1 VIHGRPL
8 CFIDEEPTRYRP
20 NPDQIRTINQDH
32 GAKGAPTEHMRPQG
46 IIKTIDMGDG
56 KVVTLETGVLAK
68 QADGAVT
75 ARIGDTILLAT
86 VVATKEAREGI
97 DFLPLQVEYREKFS
111 AAGRFPGGFF
121 KREARPSDHEVLV
134 SRLIDRALRP
144 LFPDDFH
151 GDTQVVVSLMSA
163 DKKNQADGIAC
174 LAAAAALAV
183 SDIPFGGPV
192 SEVRVGRVNGRFI
205 INPTVDELAG
215 NDLDLIVAGTKA
227 DILMVEGEM
236 KEVQESDM
244 IEAIKLAHQAIQKQ
258 CAALEEFAASV
269 PKSKVKRTYS
279 HENNDEA
286 TGKKIHDFCYQR
298 YYDLAMSPTTKEE
311 RNEKFASIKEEC
323 MATLSDEE
331 KTDKA
336 MLARYFKKTQKKA
349 VRNVCLDHGK
359 RLDGRKTTDIRPIWS
374 EIDLLPG
381 THGSAVFT
389 RGETQA
395 LNTVTLGSSM
405 DEQTIDLATRKGSE
419 NFMLH
424 YNFPSFSTGEVKPI
438 RGPGRREVG
447 HGNLALRAL
456 KPVIPA
462 APENPYTIRL
472 NCDILESNGSSS
484 MATVCSGTLALMD
497 AGVKIT
503 APVSGIAMGMI
514 SDGKRHAI
522 LSDILGDE
530 DFLGDM
536 DFKVTGTAKGIT
548 ATQMDMKVD
557 GLPYE
562 VLAQALEQAR
572 QGRLH
577 ILGEMLKTI
586 DKPREDYKPHAPR
599 IITFDVPKESIG
611 PIIGPGGRVI
621 QEIQAETGAVIVIEE
636 VEGRGVVEISSENK
650 ASIEA
655 AVARVRAIAFPPQA
669 EVGQT
674 YRGKVKTI
682 MPYGAFVEIFPGT
695 DGLLHVSELE
705 WRRVDRVEDVLKEGE
720 VIDFQVVGKDP
731 RTGKLKLSRRVL
743 LPKPEGYVE
752 PEPVAEGERRDR
764 GPRRDDRP
772 RREFRDRG
780 PRNN

>member
-1 VIHGRPL
+1 
-8 CFIDEEPTRYRP
+8 
-20 NPDQIRTINQDH
+20 
-32 GAKGAPTEHMRPQG
+32 MRPQG
-46 IIKTIDMGDG
+46 ITKTIDIGDG
-56 KVVTLETGVLAK
+56 RTITIETGVLAK
-68 QADGAVT
+68 QADGSVT
-75 ARIGDTILLAT
+75 VRMGDTILLGT

-121 KREARPSDHEVLV
+121 KREARPSDHEILV
-134 SRLIDRALRP
+134 SRLVDRALRP

-151 GDTQVVVSLMSA
+151 GDTQVVVSLMSS
-163 DKKNQADGIAC
+163 DKKNHSDSLAC
-174 LAAAAALAV
+174 LAGAAALAV
-183 SDIPFGGPV
+183 SDIPFAGPV
-192 SEVRVGRVNGRFI
+192 SEVRVARIDGKFLVNPDMQEVER
-205 INPTVDELAG
+205 A
-215 NDLDLIVAGTKA
+215 DLDLIVAATES

-244 IEAIKLAHQAIQKQ
+244 IEAIKVAHEAIKVH
-258 CAALEEFAASV
+258 CKVLNELSAAVA
-269 PKSKVKRTYS
+269 KSQVKRTYD
-279 HENNDEA
+279 HERKNEA
-286 TGKKIHDFCYQR
+286 IEKKIFDFCYQR
-298 YYDLAMSPTTKEE
+298 YYDLACVPSSKEV
-311 RNEKFASIKEEC
+311 RSEKFAAVKEEC
-323 MATLSDEE
+323 LATLADDE

-336 MLARYFKKTQKKA
+336 MLARYFKKAQKKA
-349 VRNVCLDHGK
+349 VRNVVLDKGV
-359 RLDGRKTTDIRPIWS
+359 RLDGRKTTEIRPIWC
-374 EIDLLPG
+374 EIDMLPG

-456 KPVIPA
+456 KPMIPS

-472 NCDILESNGSSS
+472 NCDVLESNGSSS

-497 AGVKIT
+497 AGVKMK

-536 DFKVTGTAKGIT
+536 DFKICGTAKGIT

-572 QGRLH
+572 QGRMH
-577 ILGEMLKTI
+577 ILGEMMKTI

-599 IITFDVPKESIG
+599 IVTFDVPKESIG

-621 QEIQAETGAVIVIEE
+621 QEIQAETGATIVIDE

-650 ASIEA
+650 AALEA
-655 AVARVRAIAFPPQA
+655 AVARVKAIAFPPQA

-705 WRRVDRVEDVLKEGE
+705 WRRIDRVEEVLKEGDM
-720 VIDFQVVGKDP
+720 IDFQVVGKDP

-752 PEPVAEGERRDR
+752 REPAMEGDRRDR
-764 GPRRDDRP
+764 RDRPERPRRDDRP
-772 RREFRDRG
+772 RRDHGDRPHGSQQRREHGGDDG
-780 PRNN
+780 PSQN

>member
-1 VIHGRPL
+1 
-8 CFIDEEPTRYRP
+8 
-20 NPDQIRTINQDH
+20 
-32 GAKGAPTEHMRPQG
+32 MRPQG
-46 IIKTIDMGDG
+46 ITKTIDIGDG
-56 KVVTLETGVLAK
+56 RTITIETGVLAK
-68 QADGAVT
+68 QADGSVT
-75 ARIGDTILLAT
+75 VRMGDTIVLGT

-121 KREARPSDHEVLV
+121 KREARPSDHEILV
-134 SRLIDRALRP
+134 SRLVDRALRP

-151 GDTQVVVSLMSA
+151 GDTQVQVMLMSH
-163 DKKNQADGIAC
+163 DKKNHSDSLAC
-174 LAAAAALAV
+174 LAGAAALAV

-192 SEVRVGRVNGRFI
+192 SEVRVARIDGRFQ
-205 INPTVDELAG
+205 INPDMVEVERADM
-215 NDLDLIVAGTKA
+215 DLIVAATES

-236 KEVQESDM
+236 DEVQEADM
-244 IEAIKLAHQAIQKQ
+244 IEAIKVAHEAIKVH
-258 CAALEEFAASV
+258 CRVLNELSAAVA
-269 PKSKVKRTYS
+269 KSHVKRTYD
-279 HENNDEA
+279 HEKNNAEVE
-286 TGKKIHDFCYQR
+286 KKIFDFCYQR
-298 YYDLAMSPTTKEE
+298 YYDLACQPSGKEE
-311 RNEKFASIKEEC
+311 RSAKFGAVKEEC

-331 KTDKA
+331 KSDKA
-336 MLARYFKKTQKKA
+336 MLARYFKKVQKKA
-349 VRNVCLDHGK
+349 VRNVVLDKGV
-359 RLDGRKTTDIRPIWS
+359 RLDGRKTTEIRPIWC
-374 EIDLLPG
+374 EIDMLPG
-381 THGSAVFT
+381 THGSAIFT

-395 LNTVTLGSSM
+395 INTVTLGSSL

-447 HGNLALRAL
+447 HGNLVLRAL
-456 KPVIPA
+456 KPMIPS

-472 NCDILESNGSSS
+472 NCDVLESNGSSS

-497 AGVKIT
+497 AGVKIK

-536 DFKVTGTAKGIT
+536 DFKICGTAKGIT

-599 IITFDVPKESIG
+599 IVTFEVPKESIG

-621 QEIQAETGAVIVIEE
+621 QEIQAETGAQISIDE
-636 VEGRGVVEISSENK
+636 VDGRGVVEIASDNK
-650 ASIEA
+650 DALDA
-655 AVARVRAIAFPPQA
+655 AVARVKAIAFPPQA
-669 EVGQT
+669 EVGQN

-705 WRRVDRVEDVLKEGE
+705 WRRIDRVEDVLKEGD

-731 RTGKLKLSRRVL
+731 RTGKLKLSRRAL
-743 LPKPEGYVE
+743 LPKPEGWVE
-752 PEPVAEGERRDR
+752 REPAMEGEGRDR
-764 GPRRDDRP
+764 GDRPRRDDRP

-780 PRNN
+780 PRRD

>member
-1 VIHGRPL
+1 
-8 CFIDEEPTRYRP
+8 
-20 NPDQIRTINQDH
+20 
-32 GAKGAPTEHMRPQG
+32 MRPQG
-46 IIKTIDMGDG
+46 ISKTIDLGDG
-56 KVVTLETGVLAK
+56 RPITIETGVLAK

-75 ARIGDTILLAT
+75 VRQGDTILLAT
-86 VVATKEAREGI
+86 VVATQEAREGI

-121 KREARPSDHEVLV
+121 KREARPSDHEVLT
-134 SRLIDRALRP
+134 SRLVDRALRP

-151 GDTQVVVSLMSA
+151 GDTQVVISLMST
-163 DKKNQADGIAC
+163 DKKTQSDSLAC
-174 LAAAAALAV
+174 LAGAAALAV
-183 SDIPFGGPV
+183 SDIPFSGPV
-192 SEVRVGRVNGRFI
+192 SEVRVARIDGHMVL
-205 INPTVDELAG
+205 NPEVEMAASADI
-215 NDLDLIVAGTKA
+215 DLIVAGTLT

-236 KEVQESDM
+236 KEVQEEDM
-244 IEAIKLAHQAIQKQ
+244 IEAIKLAHEAIKKQ
-258 CAALEEFAASV
+258 CVVLNELSAAV
-269 PKSKVKRTYS
+269 PKSQVKRTYE
-279 HENNDEA
+279 HENKNEA
-286 TGKKIHDFCYQR
+286 LEKKIFDFCYQR
-298 YYDLAMSPTTKEE
+298 YYDLALQPSSKEE
-311 RNEKFASIKEEC
+311 RSANFGKVKEDC
-323 MATLSDEE
+323 LATLSEE
-331 KTDKA
+331 EQADKA
-336 MLARYFKKTQKKA
+336 MLARYFKKAQKKA
-349 VRNVCLDHGK
+349 VRNVVLDKGV

-374 EIDLLPG
+374 EVDVLPG
-381 THGSAVFT
+381 THGSAIFT

-395 LNTVTLGSSM
+395 INTVTLGSSM

-424 YNFPSFSTGEVKPI
+424 YNFPSFSTGEVRPI

-497 AGVKIT
+497 AGVRIS

-514 SDGKRHAI
+514 SDGERHAI

-536 DFKVTGTAKGIT
+536 DFKVTGTAKGLT

-572 QGRLH
+572 QGRMH
-577 ILGEMLKTI
+577 ILDEMLKTI

-599 IITFDVPKESIG
+599 IVTFDVPKESIG

-621 QEIQAETGAVIVIEE
+621 QEIQAETGATIVIDE
-636 VEGRGVVEISSENK
+636 VDGRGVVEIASEDK

-655 AVARVRAIAFPPQA
+655 AVARVKAIAFPPQA
-669 EVGQT
+669 EVGAT
-674 YRGKVKTI
+674 YKGKVKTI
-682 MPYGAFVEIFPGT
+682 MPYGAFVEVVPGT
-695 DGLLHVSELE
+695 DGLLHVSELD
-705 WRRVDRVEDVLKEGE
+705 WKRVERVEDVLKEGE
-720 VIDFQVVGKDP
+720 IVEFQVTGKDP
-731 RTGKLKLSRRVL
+731 RTGKLKLSRRAL

-752 PEPVAEGERRDR
+752 RESNGHGEHRERRERSDRPRRDRPHRDR
-764 GPRRDDRP
+764 GPHD
-772 RREFRDRG
+772 
-780 PRNN
+780 N

>member
-1 VIHGRPL
+1 
-8 CFIDEEPTRYRP
+8 
-20 NPDQIRTINQDH
+20 
-32 GAKGAPTEHMRPQG
+32 MRPQG
-46 IIKTIDMGDG
+46 IVKTIDMGDG
-56 KVVTLETGVLAK
+56 NVITIETGVLAK

-75 ARIGDTILLAT
+75 VRLGDTILLAT

-121 KREARPSDHEVLV
+121 KREARPSDHEVLT

-163 DKKNQADGIAC
+163 DKQNQSDAIAC

-192 SEVRVGRVNGRFI
+192 SEVRVARINGKFVL
-205 INPTVDELAG
+205 NPMLSAMEGV
-215 NDLDLIVAGTKA
+215 DLDLIVAGTKT

-236 KEVQESDM
+236 NEVQESDM
-244 IEAIKLAHQAIQKQ
+244 IEAIKLAHEAIKKQ
-258 CAALEEFAASV
+258 CIALDELSAMV
-269 PKSKVKRTYS
+269 PKSQVKRTYN
-279 HENNDEA
+279 HENNVEEI
-286 TGKKIHDFCYQR
+286 GRKIMDFCYQK
-298 YYDLAMSPTTKEE
+298 YYDLALTPSSKEVRSE
-311 RNEKFASIKEEC
+311 NFSKVKEDC
-323 MATLSDEE
+323 LATLSEEE

-336 MLARYFKKTQKKA
+336 MLARYFKKAQKKA
-349 VRNVCLDHGK
+349 VRNVVLDKGV

-374 EIDLLPG
+374 EVDVLPG
-381 THGSAVFT
+381 THGSAIFT

-395 LNTVTLGSSM
+395 INMLTLGSSM

-419 NFMLH
+419 RFMLH

-456 KPVIPA
+456 KPVIPGI
-462 APENPYTIRL
+462 ETNPYTIRL

-497 AGVKIT
+497 AGVKIK

-514 SDGKRHAI
+514 SDGSRHAI

-572 QGRLH
+572 QGRIH
-577 ILGEMLKTI
+577 ILNEMLKTL
-586 DKPREDYKPHAPR
+586 DAPRADYKDHAPR
-599 IITFDVPKESIG
+599 IITITIPKESIG
-611 PIIGPGGRVI
+611 AVIGPGGRVI
-621 QEIQAETGAVIVIEE
+621 QEIQAETGAHISIDEID
-636 VEGRGVVEISSENK
+636 GQGHVEIMSENK
-650 ASIEA
+650 ASIDA
-655 AVARVRAIAFPPQA
+655 ALARVNAIANPPQA
-669 EVGQT
+669 EVGAT
-674 YRGKVKTI
+674 YKGKVKTI
-682 MPYGAFVEIFPGT
+682 MPYGAFVEVMPGV
-695 DGLLHVSELE
+695 DGLLHVSELD
-705 WRRVDRVEDVLKEGE
+705 WKRVERVEDVLKEGE
-720 VIDFQVVGKDP
+720 VIEFQVTGKDP
-731 RTGKLKLSRRVL
+731 RSGKLKLSRRVL

-752 PEPVAEGERRDR
+752 REPAMEGEGRGRR
-764 GPRRDDRP
+764 PDRP

-780 PRNN
+780 PRRD

>member
-1 VIHGRPL
+1 
-8 CFIDEEPTRYRP
+8 
-20 NPDQIRTINQDH
+20 
-32 GAKGAPTEHMRPQG
+32 MRPQG
-46 IIKTIDMGDG
+46 ISKTIAMGDG
-56 KVVTLETGVLAK
+56 KTITIETGVLAK

-75 ARIGDTILLAT
+75 VRMGDTILLAT
-86 VVATKEAREGI
+86 VVSTKEAREGI

-121 KREARPSDHEVLV
+121 KREARPSDHEVLT
-134 SRLIDRALRP
+134 SRLVDRALRP
-144 LFPDDFH
+144 LFPADFH
-151 GDTQVVVSLMSA
+151 GDTQVVVSLMSS
-163 DKKNQADGIAC
+163 DKQNQSDALAC

-183 SDIPFGGPV
+183 SDIPFEGPV
-192 SEVRVGRVNGRFI
+192 SEVRIARVGGKLLV
-205 INPTVDELAG
+205 NPTVSEAQGADI
-215 NDLDLIVAGTKA
+215 DLIVAGTA
-227 DILMVEGEM
+227 SDILMVEGEM
-236 KEVQESDM
+236 KEVQEADM
-244 IEAIKLAHQAIQKQ
+244 IAAIKVAHEVIQLHCKVLNELS
-258 CAALEEFAASV
+258 AAV
-269 PKSKVKRTYS
+269 PKSQVKRKYA
-279 HENNDEA
+279 HENNIAEIEQ
-286 TGKKIHDFCYQR
+286 KIHDFCYQR
-298 YYDLAMSPTTKEE
+298 YYDLALTPSSKEVRAE
-311 RNEKFASIKEEC
+311 NFGKVKEAC
-323 MATLSDEE
+323 LATLSDAE

-336 MLARYFKKTQKKA
+336 MLARFFKKAQKKA
-349 VRNVCLDHGK
+349 VRNVVLDKGV

-374 EIDLLPG
+374 EVDVLPG
-381 THGSAVFT
+381 THGSAIFT

-395 LNTVTLGSSM
+395 INMVTLGSSM
-405 DEQTIDLATRKGSE
+405 DEQTIDLATRKSSE
-419 NFMLH
+419 TFMLH

-447 HGNLALRAL
+447 HGNLAWRAL
-456 KPVIPA
+456 KPVLPVAPA
-462 APENPYTIRL
+462 NPYTIRL

-484 MATVCSGTLALMD
+484 MATVCSGTLALLD
-497 AGVKIT
+497 AGVKLS

-536 DFKVTGTAKGIT
+536 DFKVTGTARGIT

-577 ILGEMLKTI
+577 ILAEMAKTL
-586 DKPREDYKPHAPR
+586 DKPREDYKAHAPR
-599 IITFDVPKESIG
+599 IVTFDVPKESIG

-621 QEIQAETGAVIVIEE
+621 QEIQAETGATIVIDE
-636 VEGRGVVEISSENK
+636 VDGRGVVEVMSENK
-650 ASIEA
+650 AALDA
-655 AVARVRAIAFPPQA
+655 AVGRVKAIAFPPQA

-682 MPYGAFVEIFPGT
+682 MPYGAFVEVMPGV

-705 WRRVDRVEDVLKEGE
+705 WRRIERVEEVLKEGE
-720 VIDFQVVGKDP
+720 VIDFQVMGKDP

-752 PEPVAEGERRDR
+752 REPSGDRGDRRGGDRRDR
-764 GPRRDDRP
+764 RP
-772 RREFRDRG
+772 HGDGERPYREPHSEEQR
-780 PRNN
+780 

>member
-1 VIHGRPL
+1 
-8 CFIDEEPTRYRP
+8 
-20 NPDQIRTINQDH
+20 
-32 GAKGAPTEHMRPQG
+32 MRPQG
-46 IIKTIDMGDG
+46 ITKTIDLGDG
-56 KVVTLETGVLAK
+56 RTIIIETGVLAK
-68 QADGAVT
+68 QADGSVT
-75 ARIGDTILLAT
+75 VRLGDTILLGT

-121 KREARPSDHEVLV
+121 KREARPSDHEVLT
-134 SRLIDRALRP
+134 SRLVDRALRP

-151 GDTQVVVSLMSA
+151 GDTQVVVSLMSS
-163 DKKNQADGIAC
+163 DKKNQSDALAC

-192 SEVRVGRVNGRFI
+192 SEARVARIGGRFV
-205 INPTVDELAG
+205 INPEFADMA
-215 NDLDLIVAGTKA
+215 NADMDLIVAATA
-227 DILMVEGEM
+227 SDILMVEGEM
-236 KEVQESDM
+236 KEVQEADM
-244 IEAIKLAHQAIQKQ
+244 IEAIKLAHDVIKRQCQALTELS
-258 CAALEEFAASV
+258 AAV
-269 PKSKVKRTYS
+269 PKSQTKRTYN
-279 HENNDEA
+279 HENNDPVV
-286 TGKKIHDFCYQR
+286 GQLIHDFCYQK
-298 YYDLAMSPTTKEE
+298 YYDLAMSPSGKEE
-311 RNEKFASIKEEC
+311 RSASFAAVKDAC
-323 MATLSDEE
+323 LATLTDEQRS
-331 KTDKA
+331 DKA
-336 MLARYFKKTQKKA
+336 MLARFFKKTQKKA

-359 RLDGRKTTDIRPIWS
+359 RLDGRKTTEIRPIWS
-374 EIDLLPG
+374 EVDVLPG
-381 THGSAVFT
+381 THGSAIFT

-395 LNTVTLGSSM
+395 INLVTLGSSL
-405 DEQTIDLATRKGSE
+405 DEQTIDTAISKGSV

-456 KPVIPA
+456 KPVIPP
-462 APENPYTIRL
+462 APGNPYTIRL

-497 AGVKIT
+497 AGIKIS

-514 SDGKRHAI
+514 SDGTRHAI

-536 DFKVTGTAKGIT
+536 DFKICGTAKGIT

-577 ILGEMLKTI
+577 ILGEMLKTL

-599 IITFDVPKESIG
+599 IVTFDVPKESIG

-621 QEIQAETGAVIVIEE
+621 QEIQAETGATISIDE
-636 VEGRGVVEISSENK
+636 VDGRGIVEISSENK
-650 ASIEA
+650 ASIDA
-655 AVARVRAIAFPPQA
+655 AVARVKAIAFPPQA
-669 EVGQT
+669 DVGAIYT
-674 YRGKVKTI
+674 GKVKTI
-682 MPYGAFVEIFPGT
+682 MPYGAFVEVVPGM
-695 DGLLHVSELE
+695 DGLLHVSELD
-705 WRRVDRVEDVLKEGE
+705 WKRVERVEDILKEGE
-720 VIDFQVVGKDP
+720 MVQFQVTGKDP
-731 RTGKLKLSRRVL
+731 RTGKLKLSRRAL

-752 PEPVAEGERRDR
+752 REPAMDGGDR
-764 GPRRDDRP
+764 GDRP

-780 PRNN
+780 PRRD

>member
-1 VIHGRPL
+1 
-8 CFIDEEPTRYRP
+8 
-20 NPDQIRTINQDH
+20 
-32 GAKGAPTEHMRPQG
+32 MRPQG
-46 IIKTIDMGDG
+46 ITKTIDLGDG
-56 KVVTLETGVLAK
+56 KVITLETGVLAK

-121 KREARPSDHEVLV
+121 KREARPSDHEVLT

-151 GDTQVVVSLMSA
+151 GDTQVVVSLMSS
-163 DKKNQADGIAC
+163 DKKNQADAIAC

-192 SEVRVGRVNGRFI
+192 SEVRVCRVGGRYLL
-205 INPTVDELAG
+205 NPTLEELAG

-236 KEVQESDM
+236 KEVQEADM
-244 IEAIKLAHQAIQKQ
+244 IEAIKVAHQAIQKQ
-258 CAALEEFAASV
+258 CAALEEFAAQV
-269 PKSKVKRTYS
+269 PKSRVKRTYN
-279 HENNDEA
+279 HENNIEA
-286 TGKKIHDFCYQR
+286 IGQKIHDFCYQK
-298 YYDLAMSPTTKEE
+298 YYDLAMSPSTKEE
-311 RNEKFASIKEEC
+311 RHEKFAAIKEEC
-323 MATLSDEE
+323 LATLADEE

-359 RLDGRKTTDIRPIWS
+359 RLDGRKTDAIRPIWS
-374 EIDLLPG
+374 EIDMLPG

-395 LNTVTLGSSM
+395 VNTVTLGSSM

-456 KPVIPA
+456 KPVIPQ

-497 AGVKIT
+497 AGVKIK

-536 DFKVTGTAKGIT
+536 DFKICGTAKGIT

-586 DKPREDYKPHAPR
+586 AQPREDYKPHAPR
-599 IITFDVPKESIG
+599 IVTFDVPKESIG

-621 QEIQAETGAVIVIEE
+621 QEIQAETGAVIVIDE
-636 VEGRGVVEISSENK
+636 VDGRGVVEISSSDK
-650 ASIEA
+650 ATIDA

-669 EVGQT
+669 EVGQN
-674 YRGKVKTI
+674 YRGKVRTI

-720 VIDFQVVGKDP
+720 MVDFQVVGKDP
-731 RTGKLKLSRRVL
+731 RTGKLKLSRRAL
-743 LPKPEGYVE
+743 MPKPEGYVE
-752 PEPVAEGERRDR
+752 EPVHEGDRRDRGDR

-772 RREFRDRG
+772 RRDFRDRG
-780 PRNN
+780 PRHN

>member
-1 VIHGRPL
+1 M
-8 CFIDEEPTRYRP
+8 
-20 NPDQIRTINQDH
+20 N
-32 GAKGAPTEHMRPQG
+32 MRPQG
-46 IIKTIDMGDG
+46 ITKTIDLGDG
-56 KVVTLETGVLAK
+56 KVITIETGVLAK

-75 ARIGDTILLAT
+75 VRLGDTILLAT

-121 KREARPSDHEVLV
+121 KREARPSDHEVLT
-134 SRLIDRALRP
+134 SRLVDRAIRP

-151 GDTQVVVSLMSA
+151 GDTQVVISLMSS
-163 DKKNQADGIAC
+163 DKKNQSDAIAC
-174 LAAAAALAV
+174 LAASAALAV
-183 SDIPFGGPV
+183 SDIPFAGPV
-192 SEVRVGRVNGRFI
+192 SEVRVARVGGKYLL
-205 INPTVDELAG
+205 NPTFAEG
-215 NDLDLIVAGTKA
+215 EGSDLDLIVAGTKS

-236 KEVQESDM
+236 KEVQEADM
-244 IEAIKLAHQAIQKQ
+244 IEAIKIAHVAIQKQ
-258 CAALEEFAASV
+258 CIALDELGAMV
-269 PKSKVKRTYS
+269 PKSLVKRTYN
-279 HENNDEA
+279 HENNIAEIGD
-286 TGKKIHDFCYQR
+286 KIMAFCYQK
-298 YYDLAMSPTTKEE
+298 YYDLAMVPSAKEE
-311 RNEKFASIKEEC
+311 RMANFAAIKEAC
-323 MATLSDEE
+323 MATLADEE

-336 MLARYFKKTQKKA
+336 MLARFFKKTQKKA

-359 RLDGRKTTDIRPIWS
+359 RLDGRKTDQIRPIWS
-374 EIDLLPG
+374 EVDVLPG

-395 LNTVTLGSSM
+395 INMVTLGSSM
-405 DEQTIDLATRKGSE
+405 DEQTIDLATKKGSE

-447 HGNLALRAL
+447 HGNLAWRAL
-456 KPVIPA
+456 KPMLPGL
-462 APENPYTIRL
+462 PENPYTIRL

-497 AGVKIT
+497 AGVKLK

-536 DFKVTGTAKGIT
+536 DFKICGTAKGIT

-577 ILGEMLKTI
+577 ILGEMLKTLAE
-586 DKPREDYKPHAPR
+586 PRSDYKEHAPR
-599 IITFDVPKESIG
+599 IITIEIPKESIG
-611 PIIGPGGRVI
+611 AVIGPGGRVI
-621 QEIQAETGAVIVIEE
+621 QEIQAETGAHISIDE
-636 VEGRGVVEISSENK
+636 VDGRGVVEIMSENK
-650 ASIEA
+650 ASIDA
-655 AVARVRAIAFPPQA
+655 ALARVNAIANPAQA
-669 EVGQT
+669 EVGAT
-674 YRGKVKTI
+674 YKGRVKTI
-682 MPYGAFVEIFPGT
+682 MPYGAFVEVLPGV
-695 DGLLHVSELE
+695 DGLLHVSELD
-705 WRRVDRVEDVLKEGE
+705 WKRVERVEDVLKEGE
-720 VIDFQVVGKDP
+720 VIEFQVTGKDP
-731 RTGKLKLSRRVL
+731 RSGKLKLSRRVL
-743 LPKPEGYVE
+743 LPKPEGYVDRE
-752 PEPVAEGERRDR
+752 PAMEGEGRDR
-764 GPRRDDRP
+764 GDRP

-780 PRNN
+780 PRRD

>member
-1 VIHGRPL
+1 
-8 CFIDEEPTRYRP
+8 
-20 NPDQIRTINQDH
+20 
-32 GAKGAPTEHMRPQG
+32 MRPQG
-46 IIKTIDMGDG
+46 ISKTIDLGDG
-56 KVVTLETGVLAK
+56 RPITIETGVLAK

-75 ARIGDTILLAT
+75 VRQGDTILLAT
-86 VVATKEAREGI
+86 VVATQEAREGI

-121 KREARPSDHEVLV
+121 KREARPSDHEVLT
-134 SRLIDRALRP
+134 SRLVDRALRP

-151 GDTQVVVSLMSA
+151 GDTQVVISLMST
-163 DKKNQADGIAC
+163 DKKTQSDSLAC
-174 LAAAAALAV
+174 LAGAAALAV
-183 SDIPFGGPV
+183 SDIPFSGPV
-192 SEVRVGRVNGRFI
+192 SEVRVARIDGRMVL
-205 INPTVDELAG
+205 NPEVEMAASADI
-215 NDLDLIVAGTKA
+215 DLIVAGTLT

-236 KEVQESDM
+236 KEVQEEDM
-244 IEAIKLAHQAIQKQ
+244 IEAIKLAHEAIKKQ
-258 CAALEEFAASV
+258 CAVLNELSAAV
-269 PKSKVKRTYS
+269 PKSQVKRTYE
-279 HENNDEA
+279 HENKNEA
-286 TGKKIHDFCYQR
+286 LEKKIFDFCYQR
-298 YYDLAMSPTTKEE
+298 YYDLALQPSSKEE
-311 RNEKFASIKEEC
+311 RSANFGKVKEDC
-323 MATLSDEE
+323 LATLSEE
-331 KTDKA
+331 EQADKA
-336 MLARYFKKTQKKA
+336 MLARYFKKAQKKA
-349 VRNVCLDHGK
+349 VRNVVLDKGV

-374 EIDLLPG
+374 EVDVLPG
-381 THGSAVFT
+381 THGSAIFT

-395 LNTVTLGSSM
+395 INTVTLGSSM

-424 YNFPSFSTGEVKPI
+424 YNFPSFSTGEVRPI

-497 AGVKIT
+497 AGVRIS

-514 SDGKRHAI
+514 SDGERHAI

-572 QGRLH
+572 QGRMH
-577 ILGEMLKTI
+577 ILDEMLKTM

-599 IITFDVPKESIG
+599 IVTFDVPKESIG

-621 QEIQAETGAVIVIEE
+621 QEIQAETGATIVIDE
-636 VEGRGVVEISSENK
+636 VDGRGVVEIASEDK

-655 AVARVRAIAFPPQA
+655 AVARVKAIAFPPQA
-669 EVGQT
+669 EVGAT
-674 YRGKVKTI
+674 YKGKVKTI
-682 MPYGAFVEIFPGT
+682 MPYGAFVEVVPGT
-695 DGLLHVSELE
+695 DGLLHVSELD
-705 WRRVDRVEDVLKEGE
+705 WKRVERVEDVLKEGE
-720 VIDFQVVGKDP
+720 IVEFQVTGKDP

-752 PEPVAEGERRDR
+752 RENNGNGEHHERRER
-764 GPRRDDRP
+764 SDRP
-772 RREFRDRG
+772 RRERPHRDRG
-780 PRNN
+780 PHNN

>member
-1 VIHGRPL
+1 
-8 CFIDEEPTRYRP
+8 
-20 NPDQIRTINQDH
+20 
-32 GAKGAPTEHMRPQG
+32 MRPQA
-46 IIKTIDMGDG
+46 ITKTIDLGDG
-56 KVVTLETGVLAK
+56 HPITIETGVYAK
-68 QADGAVT
+68 QADGSVT
-75 ARIGDTILLAT
+75 VRMGDTILLAT

-97 DFLPLQVEYREKFS
+97 DFLPLQVEYREKYS

-121 KREARPSDHEVLV
+121 KRENRPSDHEILV
-134 SRLIDRALRP
+134 SRLVDRALRP

-151 GDTQVVVSLMSA
+151 GDTQVQIMLMSH
-163 DKKNQADGIAC
+163 DKKNHSDSLAC
-174 LAAAAALAV
+174 LAGAAALAV
-183 SDIPFGGPV
+183 SNIPFAGPV
-192 SEVRVGRVNGRFI
+192 SEVRVVRVNGKFI
-205 INPTVDELAG
+205 INPDIAEMEG
-215 NDLDLIVAGTKA
+215 CDLDLIVAATA
-227 DILMVEGEM
+227 SDILMVEGEM
-236 KEVQESDM
+236 KEVQEVDM
-244 IEAIKLAHQAIQKQ
+244 IEAIKVGHEAIKVH
-258 CAALEEFAASV
+258 CKVLNELSAAVA
-269 PKSKVKRTYS
+269 KSQTKRTYD
-279 HENNDEA
+279 HEKASADIE
-286 TGKKIHDFCYQR
+286 KKIYDFCYQR
-298 YYDLAMSPTTKEE
+298 YYDIATQASAKEV
-311 RNEKFASIKEEC
+311 RSEKFGAVKDEC
-323 MATLSDEE
+323 MATLADEE

-336 MLARYFKKTQKKA
+336 MLARYFKKVQKKA
-349 VRNVCLDHGK
+349 VRNVVLDKGV
-359 RLDGRKTTDIRPIWS
+359 RLDGRKTTEIRPIWC
-374 EIDLLPG
+374 EVDVLPG

-395 LNTVTLGSSM
+395 INTVTLGSSM
-405 DEQTIDLATRKGSE
+405 DEQTVDLATKKTSE
-419 NFMLH
+419 SFMLH

-456 KPVIPA
+456 KPMIPT

-472 NCDILESNGSSS
+472 NCDVLESNGSSS

-497 AGVKIT
+497 AGVQIK

-514 SDGKRHAI
+514 SDGKRFAI

-536 DFKVTGTAKGIT
+536 DFKICGTAKGIT

-577 ILGEMLKTI
+577 ILGEMLKTME
-586 DKPREDYKPHAPR
+586 KPRVDYKDHAPR
-599 IITFDVPKESIG
+599 IITFEVPKECIG

-621 QEIQAETGAVIVIEE
+621 QEIQAETGAHISIDEAN
-636 VEGRGVVEISSENK
+636 GVGIVEIMSEDK
-650 ASIEA
+650 ASIDA
-655 AVARVRAIAFPPQA
+655 AVARVKAIAFPPQA
-669 EVGQT
+669 EIGQT

-705 WRRVDRVEDVLKEGE
+705 WKRIDRVEDVLKEGE

-752 PEPVAEGERRDR
+752 REPAMEGDDR

-780 PRNN
+780 PRRD